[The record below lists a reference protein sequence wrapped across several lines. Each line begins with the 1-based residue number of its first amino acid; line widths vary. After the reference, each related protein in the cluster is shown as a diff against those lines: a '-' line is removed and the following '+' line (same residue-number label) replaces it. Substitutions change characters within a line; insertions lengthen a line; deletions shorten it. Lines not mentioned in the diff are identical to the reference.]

1 MNVQAIMAMLQ
12 KRYNLPTNLNDPN
25 QILNHLVQTGQVS
38 QAQIQ
43 QLNQMRNI
51 FSK

>member
-1 MNVQAIMAMLQ
+1 MNIQTIMAMLQ
-12 KRYNLPTNLNDPN
+12 RRYNLPANLNDPN

-43 QLNQMRNI
+43 QINQMRNI